1 MTTANDFRNNLL
13 APIFHARIHASS
25 VQSFVKTWRI
35 LVSIIPSIVWRGIND
50 EERGIPK
57 RGEGKKGRK
66 EERKEMSGMDGL
78 SNFWSSEQ
86 NAGRHE
92 NIRSAWPDKT
102 NIRFGDA
109 LRFSPPRKQF
119 WLFLRLRDATPV
131 TFEELSLS
139 KLRHCPYGKWIS
151 RGGEC
156 ISGVGN
162 IVYGNWKSKRG
173 WMINWMQ
180 IRREYSVYIKGSLL
194 LVYS

>member
-119 WLFLRLRDATPV
+119 
-131 TFEELSLS
+131 
-139 KLRHCPYGKWIS
+139 
-151 RGGEC
+151 
-156 ISGVGN
+156 
-162 IVYGNWKSKRG
+162 
-173 WMINWMQ
+173 
-180 IRREYSVYIKGSLL
+180 
-194 LVYS
+194 